1 MLLRSLLHGR
11 AHACPYLPGRTAREQ
26 VCPFVVRDVAD
37 FEWLLARGFRRSGNI
52 VYRPACPDCAEC
64 IPTRVLAAEFAPSRS
79 QRRALRRNADVRV
92 EIAAPVGDDERWSI
106 YQAYTRAVHG
116 RDDDDREGFEST
128 LYHSPIETVE
138 FSYRVGRRLIGA
150 GLVDVLPGS
159 LSSVY
164 FYYDPSESRRSLGVF
179 SALCEIAECL
189 RRGLPHW
196 YIGYYIRDCA
206 AMNYKHQYRPYETL
220 GVDGIWRQPASASGR

>member
-1 MLLRSLLHGR
+1 M
-11 AHACPYLPGRTAREQ
+11 
-26 VCPFVVRDVAD
+26 
-37 FEWLLARGFRRSGNI
+37 
-52 VYRPACPDCAEC
+52 YRPACPDCAEC

-220 GVDGIWRQPASASGR
+220 GVDGTWRQPASASGR